1 MHNLTNLITKSQMY
15 HKITNMYI
23 YLHFHKKNYEY
34 VQMFTFSQKNYNQ
47 G

>member
-23 YLHFHKKNYEY
+23 YLHFHKKLRICTNVYI
-34 VQMFTFSQKNYNQ
+34 FTKNYNQ